1 MAIRIQQGNT
11 HTISHIQHMYSKM
24 HAAIDMHH
32 MNGNMNM
39 INIYTPPAKQYHT
52 PAIHKKHHSTKIA
65 LYTRYAHD
73 ITILENQPFRRT

>member
-1 MAIRIQQGNT
+1 
-11 HTISHIQHMYSKM
+11 MYSKM

-52 PAIHKKHHSTKIA
+52 PAIHKKTPLYQNSTIHLICTQHYNFGKS
-65 LYTRYAHD
+65 
-73 ITILENQPFRRT
+73 TISSHVKQLSLT